1 MDMVETAH
9 FFGLKV
15 NPSSTNTTM
24 NTEVSFDP
32 YTIENFE
39 TIVNKCM
46 PLSFAVNSINRAMGI
61 PDVYPFVIS
70 PPVIKKMTFIHEV
83 LWAKRR

>member
-1 MDMVETAH
+1 
-9 FFGLKV
+9 
-15 NPSSTNTTM
+15 M
-24 NTEVSFDP
+24 NIEVCFDP
-32 YTIENFE
+32 YTIQNFE

-70 PPVIKKMTFIHEV
+70 PPVIKKMTFIHEL